1 MIEQGL
7 FKRHFVG
14 RDGFIWW
21 IGQVAPEESWD
32 KNAPPQPQDDTT
44 SIAGFG
50 ERCKVRIMGY
60 HTADPGELP
69 DDDLPWASQM
79 YPVTAGGGSG
89 SWESSGLR
97 GGTFVFG
104 FFLDG
109 EDAQVPVIMGC
120 IGYNQFQQVPNWT
133 SNSRFVPANA
143 LREYTADQRVPTVP
157 VTALKNTPG
166 NETRSVSQG
175 GGNDTAKLINQDVG
189 ENVATQEQVGAIEK
203 AERNKPIPQSRHCE
217 PVPLGKIQKGIVSAI
232 AKVEKSKR
240 DINRF
245 NAQIQS
251 GLVEFRGNADE
262 AIKKA
267 TTIEIEG
274 EAEDIVGAIKWVINQ
289 LEEHVIR
296 LITLAAAK
304 GYDILYPSDQSKLKD
319 TVDTGLELLAC
330 LFKKIIAMLLDMVK
344 NILLDAVNRLVNAA
358 ECFIENLIGGIL
370 GRISDMIQD
379 TLDYVMGLISSIVG
393 QAVSIGTS
401 VLGLITKI
409 LSFLTCDEKP
419 DCMTST
425 EWSQYNGLKPITKS
439 DIDSII
445 SKAEAFAGT
454 ITSAIDTEN
463 LPDYSIDFDEIMDD
477 ANACFT
483 GAIWCGAPIAQFWG
497 GNGWGAAGNLII
509 GATGHVMGIDMTSFG
524 VGFDQDTARGNVLDE
539 CGIGNGAVITPIVGD
554 YIDDNGD
561 TQSGV
566 TGVVVYDPGSGYIS
580 TPNGSQGGD
589 GRVWSYPDYT
599 VVTHPDGSNEIP
611 IPPGYV
617 VPVGPGDI
625 VTVPPGTEVPTST
638 GEVISGDHVIV
649 DGGTFTTPEFD
660 YSTPPSTSPP
670 STSPTSPLSTSL
682 SSITSSDDS
691 YSVILYICGIE
702 IENPGQNYKEGDK
715 VVIEPNNGAVLEAKY
730 DSFGRVESVKI
741 VSSGEGFKEFPRIYI
756 ESDTG
761 FNAILKPRFCVDK
774 IEKGK
779 VKSPAV
785 MENVITVVDCVGKH
799 PFKNMN
805 NECHSCK

>member
-133 SNSRFVPANA
+133 SNSRFVPANSF
-143 LREYTADQRVPTVP
+143 REYTADPRTPTVP
-157 VTALKNTPG
+157 RSAVKNTPG
-166 NETRSVSQG
+166 SPDEQSESQEG
-175 GGNDTAKLINQDVG
+175 SNKPSTTALIIHGADG
-189 ENVATQEQVGAIEK
+189 SIITQEQKESTDQAK
-203 AERNKPIPQSRHCE
+203 QNKPIPQSRHCE

-289 LEEHVIR
+289 LEEHVTR
-296 LITLAAAK
+296 LITEAAAK

-379 TLDYVMGLISSIVG
+379 TLDYIMGLISSIVG

-409 LSFLTCDEKP
+409 LSFLKCDEKP

-509 GATGHVMGIDMTSFG
+509 GATGHVMGIDMISFG

-554 YIDDNGD
+554 YIDDNGN

-580 TPNGSQGGD
+580 TPDGSQGGD

-599 VVTHPDGSNEIP
+599 VVTHPDGSNEVP

-617 VPVGPGDI
+617 VSVVPGDT

-638 GEVISGDHVIV
+638 GEVISGEHEIV
-649 DGGTFTTPEFD
+649 DTGTFTTPEFD
-660 YSTPPSTSPP
+660 YSTP
-670 STSPTSPLSTSL
+670 LS

-779 VKSPAV
+779 VKSPIS
-785 MENVITVVDCVGKH
+785 MESVLTVVDCVGKH

>member
-32 KNAPPQPQDDTT
+32 KNAPDRPQDDTT
-44 SIAGFG
+44 TIDGFG

-69 DDDLPWASQM
+69 DDDLPWASLM
-79 YPVTAGGGSG
+79 YPVTAGGGSA
-89 SWESSGLR
+89 SWETSELK

-120 IGYNQFQQVPNWT
+120 IGYNEFQQVPNWT
-133 SNSRFVPANA
+133 SNSRFVPANP
-143 LREYTADQRVPTVP
+143 LRVYTSDARIPAVPGPNINNKP
-157 VTALKNTPG
+157 VSTDPEALKLRATTGSNTAG
-166 NETRSVSQG
+166 VIKHGVGSNVESEQATKDRTQ
-175 GGNDTAKLINQDVG
+175 AKQN
-189 ENVATQEQVGAIEK
+189 N
-203 AERNKPIPQSRHCE
+203 PIPQSRHCE

-232 AKVEKSKR
+232 AKVEKSKK

-267 TTIEIEG
+267 TTIEVEG

-289 LEEHVIR
+289 LEEHVTR
-296 LITLAAAK
+296 LITEAAAK

-379 TLDYVMGLISSIVG
+379 TLDYIMGLISSIVG

-409 LSFLTCDEKP
+409 LSFLKCDEKP

-425 EWSQYNGLKPITKS
+425 EWSQYNGLKPINKS

-524 VGFDQDTARGNVLDE
+524 VGFDQSTARGNVLDE
-539 CGIGNGAVITPIVGD
+539 CGIGNGAVITPIVED

-566 TGVVVYDPGSGYIS
+566 TGIVVSDPGSGYIS
-580 TPNGSQGGD
+580 TPDGSQGGD
-589 GRVWSYPDYT
+589 GRVWSWPDYT

-617 VPVGPGDI
+617 VPVGPGD
-625 VTVPPGTEVPTST
+625 TVILPPGTEVPTST

-660 YSTPPSTSPP
+660 YSTSTS
-670 STSPTSPLSTSL
+670 TLL
-682 SSITSSDDS
+682 SSITSSDDY
-691 YSVILYICGIE
+691 YSIKLYICGIE
-702 IENPGQNYKEGDK
+702 IENSGQNYKEGDK

-730 DSFGRVESVKI
+730 DSFGRVESIKI
-741 VSSGEGFKEFPRIYI
+741 VSSGEGFKEYPRIYI

-779 VKSPAV
+779 VKSPIS
-785 MENVITVVDCVGKH
+785 MESVLTVVDCVGKH